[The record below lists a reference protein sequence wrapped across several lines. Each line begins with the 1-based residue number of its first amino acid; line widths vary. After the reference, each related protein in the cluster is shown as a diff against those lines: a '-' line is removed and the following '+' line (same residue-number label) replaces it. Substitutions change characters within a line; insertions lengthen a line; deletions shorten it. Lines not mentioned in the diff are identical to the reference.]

1 MPINEFFHIVRTTQV
16 TTPTLELMLL
26 MVLLTITLVFKAT
39 RLGLLTAFLFV
50 YRWGW
55 IFLNETFGREQMAFL
70 YGYILFGAIV
80 IILSVVNMLR
90 PSDND

>member
-1 MPINEFFHIVRTTQV
+1 
-16 TTPTLELMLL
+16 
-26 MVLLTITLVFKAT
+26 
-39 RLGLLTAFLFV
+39 
-50 YRWGW
+50 
-55 IFLNETFGREQMAFL
+55 MAFL